1 MATERLKVVDTGGT
15 GDYSSLAAAITGEA
29 GDLISDNVYLRIKC
43 QCTEGAADTS
53 LVTITG
59 YTTDASHYIEI
70 FTDPT
75 ESYRHEGKWDENKY
89 RIEAQ
94 ASVTRGI
101 IDVGI
106 DFCTIDGLQIKG
118 SGQYVSVSCVSV
130 TGLTTDADRQLVIKS
145 TILAQGSYDY
155 TYTCSYGVRA
165 ERYNRI
171 KVTCINVIAYD
182 IPRGFFFYG
191 NTITAQCY
199 NCTAYGSSIGGF
211 YGANGA
217 LVTLKN
223 CLSYNNTD
231 NYYGTFQ
238 KASTNNLSGPTQTD
252 APGSNPR
259 NGVTVTFKDA
269 DNGDF
274 HLAASDTGARD
285 YGADLSEDDYFA
297 FDYDI
302 DGDIRPYGSAWDIGA
317 DEYTPYLITAN
328 AASISMTGA
337 QEKSLAHRVLG
348 ANRGSVGAAGQYNG
362 LTASRLLGTDSEEL
376 QVSPGDADTLA
387 GRLLSAG
394 VAAYEIMSD
403 DAALLRRFLLAAA
416 SESLQVSPSEAAT
429 LALRLLSA
437 GVAAYEIM
445 SDDAAL
451 LGHRIFI
458 VDASALQSTASEA
471 DTLRHRWLTADAE
484 TMEATGE
491 DLYAIASRLIG
502 AESGALGIS
511 PADAAVLR
519 HRWLAML
526 GEHVTVTGSGMDL
539 AALRLLAALS
549 GHVAAVPL
557 AADLYAILIP
567 SALELIRL
575 RLAASRAEA
584 VALRQSH
591 AVGTELSA
599 SRIRDLA
606 LQCYR
611 R

>member
-145 TILAQGSYDY
+145 TILAQGSYVY

-199 NCTAYGSSIGGF
+199 NCTAYGSTIGGF

-259 NGVTVTFKDA
+259 NGVTVTFRDA

-387 GRLLSAG
+387 G
-394 VAAYEIMSD
+394 
-403 DAALLRRFLLAAA
+403 
-416 SESLQVSPSEAAT
+416 
-429 LALRLLSA
+429 RLLSA

>member
-403 DAALLRRFLLAAA
+403 DAALL
-416 SESLQVSPSEAAT
+416 
-429 LALRLLSA
+429 
-437 GVAAYEIM
+437 
-445 SDDAAL
+445 
-451 LGHRIFI
+451 GHRIFI

-591 AVGTELSA
+591 AVGITLSA
-599 SRIRDLA
+599 SRIRDVRLE
-606 LQCYR
+606 CHR